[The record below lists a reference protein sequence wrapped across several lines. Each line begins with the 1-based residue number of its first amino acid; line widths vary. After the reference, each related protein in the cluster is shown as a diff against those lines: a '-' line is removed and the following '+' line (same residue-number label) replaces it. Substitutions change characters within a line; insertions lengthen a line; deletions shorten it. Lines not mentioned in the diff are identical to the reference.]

1 MNTQS
6 IIVSTI
12 FDISGIILNWVAGN
26 PEHTAILPLNI
37 TDYNQKGSF
46 IDNYEYYKDYY
57 VPFIGEDELSYAE
70 KGLVGH
76 IQLHMNLDII
86 DPALNLV

>member
-1 MNTQS
+1 MNAQTN
-6 IIVSTI
+6 IVSTI

-26 PEHTAILPLNI
+26 TDDTTILPLNI
-37 TDYNQKGSF
+37 TDYNQKVSLF
-46 IDNYEYYKDYY
+46 DNYEYYKDYY

-86 DPALNLV
+86 DPAFNLV